1 MTAAHRSLVAL
12 ALLGASIVHL
22 AVAASGVAPLA
33 AALLGV
39 VGVAEAVGAA
49 LVLRGALAADPGLL
63 VALVV
68 APVILLSGA
77 LTLADALERPDLVAA
92 FATPALLGS
101 AVLAFAGAAVAGH
114 AARRLRVADAPR
126 AVPARPGRP
135 ARQAVLLVSAL
146 IATGA
151 VAAPAV
157 ASVRPELVPG
167 SAMTTLVDER
177 GAGEQQAPQEA
188 QQQPEP
194 RFAAP
199 GHEGHH
205 GMTP

>member
-12 ALLGASIVHL
+12 TLLGAGVVHL

-101 AVLAFAGAAVAGH
+101 AVLAFAGAAVAGL
-114 AARRLRVADAPR
+114 AARRLRSADAPR
-126 AVPARPGRP
+126 AEQGEGDE
-135 ARQAVLLVSAL
+135 
-146 IATGA
+146 GA
-151 VAAPAV
+151 VCCGHAPCSSRRAGRLP
-157 ASVRPELVPG
+157 ALSER
-167 SAMTTLVDER
+167 SAGGRR
-177 GAGEQQAPQEA
+177 G
-188 QQQPEP
+188 
-194 RFAAP
+194 
-199 GHEGHH
+199 
-205 GMTP
+205 